1 MFRKFKDRL
10 SEVSEEVKKDPRFQN
25 SLASVNTFAEKTV
38 AVIKNDQTLRGSRES
53 LNSQT
58 GKMNFYTYLHFLF
71 YTLVI

>member
-1 MFRKFKDRL
+1 MKQSVSPIFRMFRKFKDRL

-38 AVIKNDQTLRGSRES
+38 AVIKNDQALRGSRES

-58 GKMNFYTYLHFLF
+58 GKEIKLC
-71 YTLVI
+71 